1 MTPGGQEAIIKWSY
15 TILNSAVKNLEF
27 NNNNN
32 DSNDL
37 FETDSEVDLIPIQS
51 IESFFFH
58 KDFKADL
65 T

>member
-1 MTPGGQEAIIKWSY
+1 MIKWSF
-15 TILNSAVKNLEF
+15 TILNSAVKNLE
-27 NNNNN
+27 NNNN

-37 FETDSEVDLIPIQS
+37 FKTDGEGDLIPMQRV
-51 IESFFFH
+51 ESFFFH